1 MRRGV
6 RMVAG
11 IIVGAAAL
19 LLLQQA
25 TAVNLPGPGRGGEA
39 WVRLSWSARPERVE
53 TCRRLTD
60 AELADRPAHMRLRL
74 ECTGRFARYRL
85 AVLSDGVPLALD
97 TVRGGGLRNDRPMHV
112 LRELAVEPGHRRL
125 RLELVRLDSTEARAD
140 EDDDHDDDDESDEG
154 VLGQRERREA
164 DERSR
169 STRAAIAP
177 SLVLD
182 TSVTMEPGKVLLVT
196 YDADMRR
203 LVAVADPSR

>member
-1 MRRGV
+1 M
-6 RMVAG
+6 
-11 IIVGAAAL
+11 
-19 LLLQQA
+19 
-25 TAVNLPGPGRGGEA
+25 
-39 WVRLSWSARPERVE
+39 
-53 TCRRLTD
+53 
-60 AELADRPAHMRLRL
+60 RPA
-74 ECTGRFARYRL
+74 A
-85 AVLSDGVPLALD
+85 GVD
-97 TVRGGGLRNDRPMHV
+97 
-112 LRELAVEPGHRRL
+112 
-125 RLELVRLDSTEARAD
+125 
-140 EDDDHDDDDESDEG
+140 DDDDESDEG

>member
-1 MRRGV
+1 
-6 RMVAG
+6 MVAG

>member
-1 MRRGV
+1 
-6 RMVAG
+6 MVAG

-25 TAVNLPGPGRGGEA
+25 TAVNLPGRGRGGEA